1 MNKDIERELIKE
13 YGKIA
18 SNLNNNPSEEYL
30 DQLLETFTQQLS
42 NISESKNDYKNSRKL
57 LRSLKSVKA
66 NSNDIELTE
75 DQKIIGSL
83 EKIQIIYND
92 DRKLTEEQINR
103 KYEGLKPYL
112 DILEN
117 VDLDDLNI
125 EDEAFLDFL
134 EKLLAKNRKGKFT
147 ISKIYSLEEPTP
159 THERFTSYFNDEGAQ
174 KAKKVK
180 TKRPLDE
187 EFNCYYEMNL
197 LLALKNSGICEQ
209 SDLNR
214 IKSLGTGSLLTESIK
229 KVIPKS
235 KHHRIKPL
243 VKIQNEKYKEYLQ
256 AQSRL
261 IK

>member
-83 EKIQIIYND
+83 EKIQIIYESD
-92 DRKLTEEQINR
+92 TLLTEQQIDK
-103 KYEGLKPYL
+103 KYKDLKPYL
-112 DILEN
+112 DILED
-117 VDLDDLNI
+117 VDLDDFTI
-125 EDEAFLDFL
+125 EDEEFRDFL
-134 EKLLAKNRKGKFT
+134 EKLLAKHRSNYKITNIGPLEKP
-147 ISKIYSLEEPTP
+147 SKPV
-159 THERFTSYFNDEGAQ
+159 HERLTSYFND
-174 KAKKVK
+174 KNVKVK
-180 TKRPLDE
+180 TKKTLDE
-187 EFNCYYEMNL
+187 EYNTYYEMNL

-214 IKSLGTGSLLTESIK
+214 IKSLGTGALLTESIK

-261 IK
+261 I